1 MRGFGLLPEP
11 LKPFL
16 SFPKGKHNVTKTGL
30 ALNPEAA
37 DVIWKRQKQNKQN
50 QKTEKPSCLVVLSVK
65 IASLVGNECGRL
77 GALLARGCAGCRMV
91 NWPEI

>member
-16 SFPKGKHNVTKTGL
+16 SLPQGKHNVTKTGL

-37 DVIWKRQKQNKQN
+37 DVIWKRQNKTN
-50 QKTEKPSCLVVLSVK
+50 KTRKHQKPSCLVVLSVK

-91 NWPEI
+91 N